1 MATAQV
7 QHGGRLSHLYGPKRR
22 DPAVQLKKVLQGD
35 NVLSKDGPFSKCR
48 TRWSTTYSA
57 DYWNFLLRWSIH
69 PTWTSHKQNETH
81 FQLGS
86 DSMKPVTS
94 AASEFFRR
102 PGRQPPPFDPGAGNS
117 IPDMNP
123 QFNRDKPL
131 ETSVYK
137 TSFTGVDAKDKDLSS
152 EALFR
157 ENWNKY
163 QRTTH
168 FQFGDD
174 CVQFKE
180 LPVKT
185 NVATVDQVRRPLRLP
200 SLTTTTASLPESS
213 IFRPKDR
220 ETSQGETWMSTYKN
234 HYSRREKEK
243 FSCR

>member
-7 QHGGRLSHLYGPKRR
+7 HHGGRLSHLYGAKRR
-22 DPAVQLKKVLQGD
+22 DPAVKLQKVLQAD

-81 FQLGS
+81 FQLGC
-86 DSMKPVTS
+86 DRLKPVTY
-94 AASEFFRR
+94 AASEFSRR
-102 PGRQPPPFDPGAGNS
+102 PGRQA
-117 IPDMNP
+117 
-123 QFNRDKPL
+123 
-131 ETSVYK
+131 
-137 TSFTGVDAKDKDLSS
+137 DAKEKDLSS

-163 QRTTH
+163 QRKTH

-174 CVQFKE
+174 CVQFQI

-185 NVATVDQVRRPLRLP
+185 NVATVDQMRQPLRLP
-200 SLTTTTASLPESS
+200 SLTPASLPVSS

-220 ETSQGETWMSTYKN
+220 EKNESLMSTYKN
-234 HYSRREKEK
+234 HYSRRDNGNLLYT
-243 FSCR
+243 

>member
-69 PTWTSHKQNETH
+69 PTWTSHK
-81 FQLGS
+81 
-86 DSMKPVTS
+86 
-94 AASEFFRR
+94 
-102 PGRQPPPFDPGAGNS
+102 QPPPFDPGAGNS

>member
-7 QHGGRLSHLYGPKRR
+7 HHGGRLSHLYGAKRR
-22 DPAVQLKKVLQGD
+22 DPAVKLQKVLQAD

-81 FQLGS
+81 FQLGC
-86 DSMKPVTS
+86 DRLKPVTY
-94 AASEFFRR
+94 AASEFSRR

-123 QFNRDKPL
+123 QFNRDKQL

-137 TSFTGVDAKDKDLSS
+137 TSFTGADAKEKDLSS

-163 QRTTH
+163 QRKTH

-174 CVQFKE
+174 CVQFQI

-185 NVATVDQVRRPLRLP
+185 NVATVDQMRQPLRLP
-200 SLTTTTASLPESS
+200 SLTPASLPVSS

-220 ETSQGETWMSTYKN
+220 EKNESLMSTYKN
-234 HYSRREKEK
+234 HYSRRDNGNLLYT
-243 FSCR
+243 